1 MSFSARCLRGA
12 VTALNSGGRAL
23 RRLGAD
29 PPSLELEDLLRSAE
43 RRAGATELGAWPIEE
58 PLERLL
64 DSYRREAELTTL
76 GRITVRELL
85 VSVLENLLRLEAQ
98 RAANPEVE
106 RRHVGDPV
114 FIIGLPRTGTTH
126 LHGLLSQDPD
136 NRAPLTWEVMYPA
149 ARGTTPAEVDAVRA
163 RTQGRLDWA
172 NRLAPEFM
180 RIHPIA
186 PDLPQEC
193 IAIHAQA
200 FMGIQ
205 FHTTHNVPSFQD
217 WFERSPQDLA
227 YDFHRRLLQHLQAA
241 RPGDR
246 WVLKAP
252 GHLFSLGA
260 LLRRYP
266 NARIV
271 QTHRDPLRVM
281 ASMAS
286 HATVLRRAFSDNA
299 DPREIAA
306 DWTDRW
312 ARALDDFLAVRERA
326 NPKQFLDVAY
336 ESIEREPLETIERV
350 YDFLGWPITET
361 DRSAIERF
369 LAANPKDKHGVHRY
383 TLEQYG
389 LDPAALARRFHR
401 YCERFEIPVRVER

>member
-1 MSFSARCLRGA
+1 MSFSARCVRGA
-12 VTALNSGGRAL
+12 VSALNTGGRAL

-29 PPSLELEDLLRSAE
+29 PPSLELDSLLRSAE
-43 RRAGATELGAWPIEE
+43 RRAGSSALGDWPIEE
-58 PLERLL
+58 PFERLL
-64 DSYRREAELTTL
+64 ASYRDEADLTTL
-76 GRITVRELL
+76 GRITVRELA
-85 VSVLENLLRLEAQ
+85 VSLLENLLRLEAE
-98 RAANPEVE
+98 RAANPAIE
-106 RRHVGDPV
+106 RAAVADPV

-126 LHGLLSQDPD
+126 LHGLMSQDPA
-136 NRAPLTWEVMYPA
+136 NRAPFTWEVMYPA
-149 ARGTTPAEVDAVRA
+149 AHGTTPAEVAPVRA
-163 RTQGRLDWA
+163 RTQSRLDWA

-193 IAIHAQA
+193 IAIHAQV

-227 YDFHRRLLQHLQAA
+227 YDFHRRLLQHLQAN

-266 NARIV
+266 SARIV

-299 DPREIAA
+299 DPRAIAA

-312 ARALDDFLAVRERA
+312 ARALDDFLAARERA
-326 NPKQFLDVAY
+326 NPAQFLDVAY
-336 ESIEREPLETIERV
+336 ESIERSPLEAIERV
-350 YDFLGWPITET
+350 YDFLGWPLT
-361 DRSAIERF
+361 DTGRGAIERF
-369 LAANPKDKHGVHRY
+369 LAANPKDKHGAHRY

-389 LDPAALARRFHR
+389 LDPAALTRRFAT
-401 YCERFEIPVRVER
+401 YCERFDIPVRTTS

>member
-1 MSFSARCLRGA
+1 MSFSATCVSGA
-12 VTALNSGGRAL
+12 VRALNAGGKTL
-23 RRLGAD
+23 RRIGAE
-29 PPSLELEDLLRSAE
+29 PPSLEIESLLKAAR
-43 RRAGATELGAWPIEE
+43 RRAGTGDLGAWAIGE

-64 DSYRREAELTTL
+64 KSYRDEAALTTL

-85 VSVLENLLRLEAQ
+85 VSLLENLLRLEAE
-98 RAANPEVE
+98 RAAHPDIETENVD
-106 RRHVGDPV
+106 DPV

-126 LHGLLSQDPD
+126 LHGLVSQDPG

-149 ARGTTPAEVDAVRA
+149 TRGESAAGIEKIRA
-163 RTQGRLDWA
+163 RTQSRLDWA

-205 FHTTHNVPSFQD
+205 FHTTHDVRSYED
-217 WFERSPQDLA
+217 WFEGSRQDLA
-227 YDFHRRLLQHLQAA
+227 FDFHRRLLQHLQTQ
-241 RPGDR
+241 RPGSR

-252 GHLFSLGA
+252 GHLFSLAA

-266 NARIV
+266 NAKIV

-286 HATVLRRAFSDNA
+286 HATVLRRAFSDSA
-299 DPREIAA
+299 HPGEIAA

-312 ARALDDFLAVRERA
+312 SRALDDFLAVRERA
-326 NPKQFLDVAY
+326 RPEQFLDVAY
-336 ESIEREPLETIERV
+336 DAIERAPLETVERV
-350 YDFLGWPITET
+350 YRFLGWPLTGGART
-361 DRSAIERF
+361 AMQAF
-369 LAANPKDKHGVHRY
+369 LDANPKDKHGTHRY
-383 TLEQYG
+383 TLEQFG
-389 LDPAALARRFHR
+389 LDRAALTRRFAP
-401 YCERFEIPVRVER
+401 YCERFAIRIG

>member
-1 MSFSARCLRGA
+1 MSFSARCVRGA
-12 VTALNSGGRAL
+12 VTALNTGGRAL

-29 PPSLELEDLLRSAE
+29 PPSLGLDDLLRSAE
-43 RRAGATELGAWPIEE
+43 RRAGSSALGAWPIEE
-58 PLERLL
+58 PFERLL
-64 DSYRREAELTTL
+64 ASYCAEARLTTL

-85 VSVLENLLRLEAQ
+85 VSLLENLLRLERQ
-98 RAANPEVE
+98 RATNPAIE
-106 RRHVGDPV
+106 RAAIADPV

-126 LHGLLSQDPD
+126 LHGLISQDPA
-136 NRAPLTWEVMYPA
+136 NRAPSTWEVMYPA
-149 ARGTTPAEVDAVRA
+149 AEGSAPAEIAPVRA
-163 RTQGRLDWA
+163 RTQSRLDWA

-193 IAIHAQA
+193 IAIHAQV

-227 YDFHRRLLQHLQAA
+227 YDFHRRLLQHLQAN
-241 RPGDR
+241 RPGAR

-306 DWTDRW
+306 DWTERW

-326 NPKQFLDVAY
+326 NPALFLDVAY
-336 ESIEREPLETIERV
+336 ESIERAPLETIERV
-350 YDFLGWPITET
+350 YDFLGWPLTET
-361 DRSAIERF
+361 GRGAIERF

-389 LDPAALARRFHR
+389 LDAAELTRRFAA
-401 YCERFEIPVRVER
+401 YCERFDIPVRTAS

>member
-1 MSFSARCLRGA
+1 MSFSARCVRGA
-12 VTALNSGGRAL
+12 VTALNTGGRAL
-23 RRLGAD
+23 RKLGAE
-29 PPSLELEDLLRSAE
+29 PPSLELEDLLRAAE
-43 RRAGATELGAWPIEE
+43 RRAGASDLGVWPIEE
-58 PLERLL
+58 PIERLL

-85 VSVLENLLRLEAQ
+85 VSLLENLLRLETE
-98 RAANPEVE
+98 RVANPDVE
-106 RRHVGDPV
+106 RQAIADPV

-126 LHGLLSQDPD
+126 LHGLMSQDPD
-136 NRAPLTWEVMYPA
+136 NRVPFTWEVMYPA
-149 ARGTTPAEVDAVRA
+149 ARGTTAAEIDPVRA
-163 RTQGRLDWA
+163 RTQARLDWA

-205 FHTTHNVPSFQD
+205 FHTTHNVRSFQD
-217 WFERSPQDLA
+217 WFERDSQDLA
-227 YDFHRRLLQHLQAA
+227 YDFHRRLLQHLQAH
-241 RPGDR
+241 RPGTR

-271 QTHRDPLRVM
+271 QTHRDPLRVI

-306 DWTDRW
+306 DWADRW
-312 ARALDDFLAVRERA
+312 ARALDDFLAVRDRA
-326 NPKQFLDVAY
+326 NPAQFLDVAY
-336 ESIEREPLETIERV
+336 ESIERAPLETVERV
-350 YDFLGWPITET
+350 YDFLGWPLTT
-361 DRSAIERF
+361 TARAAVERF

-383 TLEQYG
+383 TLEQFG
-389 LDPAALARRFHR
+389 LDPATLARRFR
-401 YCERFEIPVRVER
+401 SYSERFELPAPR

>member
-1 MSFSARCLRGA
+1 MSFSAHCVRGA
-12 VTALNSGGRAL
+12 VSALNTGGRAL

-29 PPSLELEDLLRSAE
+29 PPSLELDDLLRSAE
-43 RRAGATELGAWPIEE
+43 RRAGSAALGAWPIAE

-64 DSYRREAELTTL
+64 KSYRDEARLTTL

-85 VSVLENLLRLEAQ
+85 VSLLENLLRLEEQ
-98 RAANPEVE
+98 RSKNPAIE
-106 RRHVGDPV
+106 RASVADPV

-126 LHGLLSQDPD
+126 LHGLISEDPA
-136 NRAPLTWEVMYPA
+136 NRAPFTWEVMYPA
-149 ARGTTPAEVDAVRA
+149 ATGATPAEIDPVRA
-163 RTQGRLDWA
+163 RTQSRLDWA

-193 IAIHAQA
+193 IAIHAQI

-205 FHTTHNVPSFQD
+205 FHTTHNVRSFQD

-227 YDFHRRLLQHLQAA
+227 YDFHRRLLQHLQAN
-241 RPGDR
+241 RPGTR

-286 HATVLRRAFSDNA
+286 HATVLRRAFSEDA

-326 NPKQFLDVAY
+326 DPKQFLDVAY
-336 ESIEREPLETIERV
+336 ESIERAPLETIERV
-350 YDFLGWPITET
+350 YDFLGWPLADTG
-361 DRSAIERF
+361 RAAIERF

-389 LDPAALARRFHR
+389 LDPAALTRRFAA
-401 YCERFEIPVRVER
+401 YCERFDIPVRTTP

>member
-1 MSFSARCLRGA
+1 MSFSARCVRGA
-12 VTALNSGGRAL
+12 VTALNTGGRAL
-23 RRLGAD
+23 RKLGAE
-29 PPSLELEDLLRSAE
+29 PPSLELEDLLRAAE
-43 RRAGATELGAWPIEE
+43 RRAGASDLGVWPIEE
-58 PLERLL
+58 PIERLL

-85 VSVLENLLRLEAQ
+85 VSLLENLLRLETE
-98 RAANPEVE
+98 RVANPDVE
-106 RRHVGDPV
+106 RQAIADPV

-126 LHGLLSQDPD
+126 LHGLMSQDPA
-136 NRAPLTWEVMYPA
+136 NRAPFTWEVMYPA
-149 ARGTTPAEVDAVRA
+149 ARGTTRDEIDPVRA
-163 RTQGRLDWA
+163 RTQSRLDWA

-205 FHTTHNVPSFQD
+205 FHTTHDVPSFQD
-217 WFERSPQDLA
+217 WFERDSQDLA
-227 YDFHRRLLQHLQAA
+227 YDFHRRLLQHLQAH
-241 RPGDR
+241 RPGSR

-271 QTHRDPLRVM
+271 QTHRNPLRVM
-281 ASMAS
+281 GSMAS
-286 HATVLRRAFSDNA
+286 HATVLRRAFSDRA
-299 DPREIAA
+299 DPVRIAA
-306 DWTDRW
+306 DWADRW
-312 ARALDDFLAVRERA
+312 GRALDDFLAVRDRA
-326 NPKQFLDVAY
+326 KPEQFLDIGY
-336 ESIEREPLETIERV
+336 ESIERAPLETVERV
-350 YDFLGWPITET
+350 YDFLGWPLT
-361 DRSAIERF
+361 DSGRAAIAHF

-383 TLEQYG
+383 TLEQYD
-389 LDPAALARRFHR
+389 LDRAELTRRFAR
-401 YCERFEIPVRVER
+401 YIDRFELRTDD